1 MRICKGQLANQNKNS
16 TPKFCEGKGDTM
28 RKEHSISRQTIYSGR
43 ILKLHLDEVELPEGK
58 TVSREVVE
66 HGGGVAILASADG
79 VNLLLVR
86 QYRHPVGRELL
97 ELPAGKLEAG
107 ESPAACAMREL
118 EEETGYRAKQ
128 VRQLGCFYPSPG
140 YTSEALYLYAAQGL
154 VPTAQHL
161 DEDEMLSVVTLPIS
175 EALAACRDGRI
186 LDAKTALAIHL
197 WLEERR

>member
-79 VNLLLVR
+79 ENLLLVR

-118 EEETGYRAKQ
+118 ERKRDTGRNRCGSW
-128 VRQLGCFYPSPG
+128 VVYPSPG
-140 YTSEALYLYAAQGL
+140 YTSEALYLTPPKGWF
-154 VPTAQHL
+154 PPP
-161 DEDEMLSVVTLPIS
+161 SI
-175 EALAACRDGRI
+175 
-186 LDAKTALAIHL
+186 
-197 WLEERR
+197 

>member
-1 MRICKGQLANQNKNS
+1 MSESGAPGSHDYRTVG
-16 TPKFCEGKGDTM
+16 
-28 RKEHSISRQTIYSGR
+28 SREIFDGR
-43 ILKLHLDEVELPEGK
+43 IVRLRIDTLTMP
-58 TVSREVVE
+58 
-66 HGGGVAILASADG
+66 GGGTADREICGHDDAAAVVAIDPDDQI
-79 VNLLLVR
+79 VLVR